1 MAPANLV
8 LHATVLRA
16 LQAVEG
22 RIKPEN
28 HYGGT
33 FHDLHRGLVAVRT
46 KSLMTDNTCWRVD
59 LPDLPLHDVYYRNY
73 VDAGV
78 TGWDSFEPTLTK
90 AEEADV
96 FDLWRCAE

>member
-1 MAPANLV
+1 
-8 LHATVLRA
+8 
-16 LQAVEG
+16 
-22 RIKPEN
+22 
-28 HYGGT
+28 
-33 FHDLHRGLVAVRT
+33 
-46 KSLMTDNTCWRVD
+46 MTDNTCWRVD